1 MAGMNTLE
9 PKAACLRLPAEE
21 RLAGDEGDRP
31 AAAHDLGRAP
41 ARRGDELDA
50 RHQHAPRV
58 LLAKEDRAAGEI
70 HERGAERTGEPSAL
84 RAHEV
89 DVRLAVD
96 LRAAEE
102 EDIDASLPGKVEE
115 LARAFAERIAA
126 APMQP
131 RNAQAGILLFLQ
143 QCACGRYRRSR
154 ADGNMARLADET
166 RYYAGKEFFALDQ
179 TNSSR

>member
-1 MAGMNTLE
+1 MAGVHALQA
-9 PKAACLRLPAEE
+9 KAALLFLPGKK
-21 RLAGDEGDRP
+21 RLAGEKRGWV
-31 AAAHDLGRAP
+31 AARRDKLDLGY
-41 ARRGDELDA
+41 E
-50 RHQHAPRV
+50 HA
-58 LLAKEDRAAGEI
+58 LGMLFAKEDRARHHRVQVG
-70 HERGAERTGEPSAL
+70 GAERAWKAPAFG
-84 RAHEV
+84 AHEI
-89 DVRLAVD
+89 DIGLAID
-96 LRAAEE
+96 LRAAEKE
-102 EDIDASLPGKVEE
+102 NVDSSLPREVEE
-115 LARAFAERIAA
+115 FARAFAERIAA